1 MRPSGESAASR
12 TTMRLV
18 LWAAQSLNPS
28 RMRVWKGICSASKRP
43 SFSERP
49 SSALRRRARFSA
61 SAGPCRAQRSCRP
74 EAADGH
80 VVERAQFFDVE
91 AAPVALIDHGGVRV
105 AVAEYHLAAFQ
116 RRADDLRDVLRPV
129 REEQEQFR
137 LRADFRFRIQEHLA
151 QLPAQRAPAGLA
163 RHQHL
168 MVQGAEHVGEVLDER
183 GFARALNAF

>member
-1 MRPSGESAASR
+1 
-12 TTMRLV
+12 MRLV

-61 SAGPCRAQRSCRP
+61 SAGP

-91 AAPVALIDHGGVRV
+91 AASVALIDHGGVRV

-151 QLPAQRAPAGLA
+151 QLPAQCAPAGLA
-163 RHQHL
+163 RH
-168 MVQGAEHVGEVLDER
+168 
-183 GFARALNAF
+183 

>member
-1 MRPSGESAASR
+1 
-12 TTMRLV
+12 MRLV

-61 SAGPCRAQRSCRP
+61 SAGVHVEHKGPVGP

-91 AAPVALIDHGGVRV
+91 AASVALIDHGGVRV

-116 RRADDLRDVLRPV
+116 RRADDLRYVLRPV

-151 QLPAQRAPAGLA
+151 QLPAQCAPAGLA
-163 RHQHL
+163 RH
-168 MVQGAEHVGEVLDER
+168 
-183 GFARALNAF
+183 

>member
-1 MRPSGESAASR
+1 MERHLLGFETPLFFGEAQLRVAAACTFQR
-12 TTMRLV
+12 IGGV
-18 LWAAQSLNPS
+18 H
-28 RMRVWKGICSASKRP
+28 VEHKGP
-43 SFSERP
+43 V
-49 SSALRRRARFSA
+49 
-61 SAGPCRAQRSCRP
+61 GP
-74 EAADGH
+74 EAAYGH

-105 AVAEYHLAAFQ
+105 AVAEHHFAAFQ

-168 MVQGAEHVGEVLDER
+168 MVQGTEHVGEVLNER
-183 GFARALNAF
+183 GFARAFNAF

>member
-1 MRPSGESAASR
+1 
-12 TTMRLV
+12 MRLV

-49 SSALRRRARFSA
+49 SSALRRRARFGGVHVEHK
-61 SAGPCRAQRSCRP
+61 GPVGP

-80 VVERAQFFDVE
+80 IVERAQFFDVE

-105 AVAEYHLAAFQ
+105 AVAEHHLAAFQ